1 MKKGIILKNERKIVI
16 YVHDLFLEIGHS
28 NAIIETVNNLD
39 VEIKELVVV
48 AYSSDN
54 LDKLFPGIKCSKIFI
69 KVPFKN
75 LYPLLFKMLFFYLYG
90 FTVSFFKFDK
100 SYTKIGIGISYLWA
114 DIVNV
119 QFVHKHWEEFY
130 FNFLNKNSFKYFYKK
145 VLFFF
150 FNIFENYVFR
160 HPKKKFSSLS
170 KFTTNYLLKNFPIA
184 NDKIVTTYSGIN
196 LDKFNI
202 DQRPKS
208 ELKAELLRD
217 YPGLESL
224 DLNSPIYLFVGAYER
239 KGLLKILET
248 LSQKVEES
256 QLIIVGKP
264 ESQSRILYPNNLKTF
279 RIEFTK
285 KLPLFYSLAD
295 SFVFASIYEPFG
307 LVIIEAAAMGLELF
321 VTQDNVGACEL
332 LENKNGIHLYKD
344 HSDFKIE
351 NIKILS
357 LEQRLKWREERL
369 SYLREYTW
377 DKTGKSFYKLLVN

>member
-1 MKKGIILKNERKIVI
+1 MKNERKIII
-16 YVHDLFLEIGHS
+16 YVHDLFIEIGHS
-28 NAIIETVNNLD
+28 NAIIETINNLD
-39 VEIKELVVV
+39 LKISELVVV
-48 AYSSDN
+48 AYSCDD
-54 LDKLFPGIKCSKIFI
+54 LDKLFPNIKCPKSIV
-69 KVPFKN
+69 KVPFPK
-75 LYPLLFKMLFFYLYG
+75 LYPLLFKMLFYYAYAYI
-90 FTVSFFKFDK
+90 VSFFKFDK

-119 QFVHKHWEEFY
+119 QFVHRHWGEFY
-130 FNFLNKNSFKYFYKK
+130 FNYLKKNSFKYFYKK
-145 VLFFF
+145 ILFFF
-150 FNIFENYVFR
+150 FNIFESYVFC

-170 KFTTNYLLKNFPIA
+170 KFTTKYLLRHYPIS
-184 NDKIVTTYSGIN
+184 KEQIVTTYSGIN
-196 LDKFNI
+196 LEKFSI

-208 ELKAELLRD
+208 DLKAELEKDYTVLRD
-217 YPGLESL
+217 L

-248 LSQKVEES
+248 LSKKDNS

-264 ESQSRILYPNNLKTF
+264 ESQSEISYPKNIKIF

-285 KLPLFYSLAD
+285 KLPVFYSLAD

-321 VTQDNVGACEL
+321 LTKDNVGACEL
-332 LENKNGIHLYKD
+332 LENINGIHLYSN

-351 NIKILS
+351 DIKILS

-369 SYLREYTW
+369 SYLNQYTW
-377 DKTGKSFYKLLVN
+377 DKTGKSFYKLLVK